1 MVLVF
6 GFDALPTRSQF
17 CLIAMALV
25 SSRSVR
31 PGFCLFVGWLFLCG
45 VISAAAAVQSL
56 ASDQL
61 KVVVV
66 PVLVPA
72 TGGGQPFEFS
82 DASPGEHN
90 PAATGNEWV
99 IAPIPFVNPLLGAG
113 LTGGVAYIYHPPD
126 TDKSLPPWT
135 TGVGLFYSENKS
147 WGVALG
153 HKMNLRR
160 DGARL
165 SGLAGYGVVNYDFYG
180 IGEDAAGNARLVSL
194 EQTVLGLTT
203 EGLFRLKDHLYA
215 GLNYSLSNV
224 KTRYT
229 GNSLPPWLNDI
240 VSKGQLDSL
249 LSLPALRMQWD
260 SRNDSFLPTEGWLMD
275 GELTF
280 SDESFG
286 SDFNYQ
292 ALTLSAKHYWSLSD
306 RQTMAV
312 FGYGR
317 FASGDVPFFA
327 LSMIGAKGNLRGYP
341 VGRYQDL
348 MVLTGQVE
356 YRWQA
361 WRRVG
366 LVAFGGVGATAPDL
380 GGFTDTTTLPSF
392 GVGVRYLLTE
402 ENKLNFRLD
411 VAWGRDDRL
420 IYVGVGEAF

>member
-1 MVLVF
+1 MFLAAYRKISPCICFPVLILHLAGASSMV
-6 GFDALPTRSQF
+6 
-17 CLIAMALV
+17 
-25 SSRSVR
+25 
-31 PGFCLFVGWLFLCG
+31 
-45 VISAAAAVQSL
+45 AAEQPQQSG
-56 ASDQL
+56 QVKL
-61 KVVVV
+61 KVESA
-66 PVLVPA
+66 LVPA
-72 TGGGQPFEFS
+72 TGGGLPLELS
-82 DASPGEHN
+82 DTSPREEGEK
-90 PAATGNEWV
+90 AADNEWV
-99 IAPIPFVNPLLGAG
+99 LAPIPFINPLLGAG
-113 LTGGVAYIYHPPD
+113 LAVGAAYIYHPPD
-126 TDKSLPPWT
+126 TDKTLPPWT

-165 SGLAGYGVVNYDFYG
+165 SGLAGYGVINYDFYG

-194 EQTVLGLTT
+194 EQTVLGTT
-203 EGLFRLKDHLYA
+203 IEGLFRVKDHLYA
-215 GLNYSLSNV
+215 GLNYSLSTV

-229 GNSLPPWLNDI
+229 GNSLPPWINDI
-240 VSKGQLDSL
+240 VSNAQLDST
-249 LSLPALRMQWD
+249 LSLPALRLQWD
-260 SRNDSFLPTEGWLMD
+260 SRNNSFLPTEGWLMD

-292 ALTLSAKHYWSLSD
+292 ALSLSAKHYWSLSE

-317 FASGDVPFFA
+317 FAFGDVPFFA

-348 MVLTGQVE
+348 MVMTGQVE

-361 WRRVG
+361 WRRIG
-366 LVAFGGVGATAPDL
+366 FVAFGGVGAVSPDL
-380 GGFTDTTTLPSF
+380 SGFTSATTLPSF

-402 ENKLNFRLD
+402 ANKLNFRLD
-411 VAWGRDDRL
+411 VARGKDDTL
-420 IYVGVGEAF
+420 VYLGVGEAF